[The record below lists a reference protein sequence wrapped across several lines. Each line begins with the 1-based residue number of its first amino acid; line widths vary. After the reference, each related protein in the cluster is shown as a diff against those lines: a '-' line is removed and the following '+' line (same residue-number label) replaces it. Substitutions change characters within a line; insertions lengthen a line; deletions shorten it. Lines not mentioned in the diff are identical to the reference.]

1 MKKIADKVLKQ
12 KHLIRKVN
20 IKRILLSL
28 TFFLSQ
34 QTITVPL
41 SFAAAGMQTKFGSIT
56 IENLQPGIT
65 YNTRELVNMP
75 LIVKN
80 TGDGKLVVKIET
92 VPPKP
97 DSPGLIKAGCEVIP
111 DPSCVKF
118 SKDELEIAPGGS
130 EGTDIL
136 ITIPDDDKYL
146 GKRYQVDISLTQVN
160 RGFIGIGL
168 LANLRFSVAYRRQT
182 KEEADLRK
190 KVEEFGTFDFELL
203 PKKQVLENVPLGKE
217 IDIEKDFK
225 TSLKISNPNDVEFL
239 YYMDLVTF
247 RDVDM
252 LLPGGFEE
260 LPRELIIL
268 KEKDVKVPENTVK
281 KVKLGLKIPNEE
293 KYKNKKFAF
302 CVRGTVAGAPVELS
316 QISRFIIT
324 TKE

>member
-1 MKKIADKVLKQ
+1 
-12 KHLIRKVN
+12 
-20 IKRILLSL
+20 
-28 TFFLSQ
+28 
-34 QTITVPL
+34 
-41 SFAAAGMQTKFGSIT
+41 
-56 IENLQPGIT
+56 
-65 YNTRELVNMP
+65 
-75 LIVKN
+75 
-80 TGDGKLVVKIET
+80 
-92 VPPKP
+92 
-97 DSPGLIKAGCEVIP
+97 
-111 DPSCVKF
+111 
-118 SKDELEIAPGGS
+118 
-130 EGTDIL
+130 
-136 ITIPDDDKYL
+136 
-146 GKRYQVDISLTQVN
+146 
-160 RGFIGIGL
+160 L